1 MGAKETAEDS
11 KGGSDTSSQ
20 DDVLT
25 GNVRRQSPVADKG
38 VLGRYPLISYF
49 VIAYA
54 GSWLVVLPYL
64 RSSGG
69 AGLLP
74 FNWPIPFAV
83 SATLAPFAGPC
94 LAAFIMTGVTQGS
107 AGIRRLLCR
116 IVQWRVGVWWYLF
129 ALVGIPAITLL
140 GALVLP
146 GVPASWQ
153 APESS
158 LLLTYPFSFVVSL
171 IIGGPLGEEI
181 GWRGFALPRLERSQG
196 PLVGSLVLGLLW
208 AFWHL
213 PYFWMPEWGTP
224 KDTAL
229 DMVWFVLGA
238 VALTFV
244 YTWVFN
250 NTKGSLLIVILAHAS
265 NDAFFIDKLFR
276 APIVTATLLPVVVGF
291 GAVAVLLIILTRGR
305 LDYDRNRQDIESSV
319 WGKKGVPA

>member
-1 MGAKETAEDS
+1 MEAKENTEES
-11 KGGSDTSSQ
+11 KGGADTSPQ
-20 DDVLT
+20 GEVFDDK
-25 GNVRRQSPVADKG
+25 VRGQPPVPDKG
-38 VLGRYPLISYF
+38 ILARYPLIFYF
-49 VIAYA
+49 LIAYA

-64 RSSGG
+64 RSAGG

-74 FNWPIPFAV
+74 FNWPIPFPV

-107 AGIRRLLCR
+107 AGIRHLLGR
-116 IVQWRVGVWWYLF
+116 IVLWRVGVWWYLF
-129 ALVGIPAITLL
+129 ALVGIPAIMVL

-146 GVPASWQ
+146 GVPATWQ
-153 APESS
+153 APALS

-181 GWRGFALPRLERSQG
+181 GWRGFALPRLQRVQG
-196 PLVGSLVLGLLW
+196 PFVGSLNLGLLW

-224 KDTAL
+224 KGTVL
-229 DMVWFVLGA
+229 DIVWFVLGA
-238 VALTFV
+238 IALTIV

-265 NDAFFIDKLFR
+265 NDAFFINQLFR
-276 APIVTATLLPVVVGF
+276 APIVTDSLLPVVVGF

-305 LDYDRNRQDIESSV
+305 LDYDRYRQDIESNAP
-319 WGKKGVPA
+319 GEKGIPA

>member
-1 MGAKETAEDS
+1 MQAKENTES
-11 KGGSDTSSQ
+11 GKGGADTSSQ
-20 DDVLT
+20 EEVFAD
-25 GNVRRQSPVADKG
+25 NVRSQSPPRGKG
-38 VLGRYPLISYF
+38 VIARYPLIFYF

-64 RSSGG
+64 RSAGG

-74 FNWPIPFAV
+74 FNWPIPFPV
-83 SATLAPFAGPC
+83 SAALAPFAGPC

-107 AGIRRLLCR
+107 AGIRRLLRR
-116 IVQWRVGVWWYLF
+116 IVLWRVGVWWYLF
-129 ALVGIPAITLL
+129 ALVGIPAITVL

-146 GVPASWQ
+146 GVLASWQ
-153 APESS
+153 APASS

-181 GWRGFALPRLERSQG
+181 GWRGFALPRLQRTQG
-196 PLVGSLVLGLLW
+196 PLVGSLILGLLW

-229 DMVWFVLGA
+229 DIVWFVLA
-238 VALTFV
+238 DIALTIV

-250 NTKGSLLIVILAHAS
+250 NTKGSLLIVILVHAS
-265 NDAFFIDKLFR
+265 NDAFFINQLFR
-276 APIVTATLLPVVVGF
+276 APIVADSLLPFVVGF

-305 LDYDRNRQDIESSV
+305 LDYDRHRQDIESNV